1 MPNYDQVHFGRVSSC
16 YLFHNAIDLTW
27 GPPVHRQT
35 RLKTLLRMRAVTITS
50 VIGNFNLLEKG
61 TRPKLT

>member
-1 MPNYDQVHFGRVSSC
+1 MPNFEQVHFGRGSPC

-35 RLKTLLRMRAVTITS
+35 DTTENITTYAG
-50 VIGNFNLLEKG
+50 GNNYICHWQF
-61 TRPKLT
+61 

>member
-1 MPNYDQVHFGRVSSC
+1 MPNFEQVHFGRGSPC
-16 YLFHNAIDLTW
+16 YLFHNVVDLTW
-27 GPPVHRQT
+27 GPLVRRQT

>member
-1 MPNYDQVHFGRVSSC
+1 MLPILTIHTE
-16 YLFHNAIDLTW
+16 IDLTL
-27 GPPVHRQT
+27 GPPMHRQT

-61 TRPKLT
+61 TRTKLT